1 MKQDFKQL
9 YNIAFSIAQ
18 SAHMNQQDK
27 GGMPYILHP
36 IRVSQKCKTNN
47 AKIAALLHDVVED
60 GSIDFG
66 YLRSKGIPEKVVN
79 AVDSLT
85 RRKDESY
92 KDYIVRIS
100 LDTIA
105 IEVKIADLE
114 DNMDISRLDNLT
126 DKDITRISKYHYFHK
141 YLKDLGR

>member
-1 MKQDFKQL
+1 MKDFKRL

-27 GGMPYILHP
+27 GGMPYLLHP
-36 IRVSQKCKTNN
+36 IRVSQKCRTCES
-47 AKIAALLHDVVED
+47 KIAALLHDAVED
-60 GSIDFG
+60 SSISLDH
-66 YLRSKGIPEKVVN
+66 LREKGISERVVN

-85 RRKDESY
+85 RRKNESY

-100 LDTIA
+100 LDPIA

-114 DNMDISRLDNLT
+114 DNMDVSRLDRLT
-126 DKDITRISKYHYFHK
+126 DADITRLSKYHYFHN
-141 YLKDLGR
+141 YLKDFGR